1 MAGHSQFKNIMFRKG
16 AQDKKRAKVFNRIS
30 REIIVAVKASGSDPN
45 SNPRL
50 RLAIQNARAENMP
63 KDKVENAIKKGMGA
77 TDTENYDAIR
87 YEGYGPGGIAILVE
101 ALTDNK
107 NRTASEVRAAF
118 SKHGG
123 NLGESGS
130 VAFMFN
136 RVGVIVYPA
145 ATAGEEAMLEAAI
158 EAGADNVESDAESH
172 TITCAQ
178 DDFGAVRE
186 GLEETFGEAKSARLT
201 WIPNMTTAVDEANA
215 SGLLKLIDALEDND
229 DVQEVIANFEMDES
243 VLQKLSA

>member
-1 MAGHSQFKNIMFRKG
+1 MAGHSQFKNIMHRKG

-30 REIIVAVKASGSDPN
+30 REIIVAARDGGPDPA

-50 RLAIQNARAENMP
+50 RLAVQNARAENMP
-63 KDKVENAIKKGMGA
+63 KDRIENAINKGAGN
-77 TDTENYDAIR
+77 TGGDNYEAMR
-87 YEGYGPGGIAILVE
+87 YEGYGPGGVAILVE

-136 RVGVIVYPA
+136 HVGMITYPPEV
-145 ATAGEEAMLEAAI
+145 AGEEAMLEAAI
-158 EAGADNVESDAESH
+158 EAGAENCESDEYGH

-178 DDFGAVRE
+178 EQFGPVRE
-186 GLEETFGEAKSARLT
+186 SLEASFGEAKTARLA
-201 WIPNMTTAVDEANA
+201 WEPVTTTPIDEEQAQT
-215 SGLLKLIDALEDND
+215 LMKLIDALEDND
-229 DVQEVIANFEMDES
+229 DVQQVTANFEVDDA
-243 VLQKLSA
+243 VLKVLSA

>member
-16 AQDKKRAKVFNRIS
+16 AQDKKRAKIFNRIS
-30 REIIVAVKASGSDPN
+30 REIIVAVKASGGDAS

-63 KDKVENAIKKGMGA
+63 KDKVENAIKKGLGT
-77 TDTENYDAIR
+77 TDTDNYDAIR
-87 YEGYGPGGIAILVE
+87 YEGYGPGGVAILVE
-101 ALTDNK
+101 TLTDNK

-118 SKHGG
+118 TKHNG
-123 NLGESGS
+123 NMGESGS

-136 RVGVIVYPA
+136 RVGMIVYPVSV
-145 ATAGEEAMLEAAI
+145 AGEEAMLEAAI
-158 EAGADNVESDAESH
+158 EAGADNVETDAEQH
-172 TITCAQ
+172 TITCAA

-186 GLEETFGEAKSARLT
+186 ALEKSFGDAKSAKLT
-201 WIPNMTTAVDEANA
+201 WIPNITANVDEANA
-215 SGLLKLIDALEDND
+215 QTLLKLIDVLEDND

-243 VLQKLSA
+243 VMQKLSA